1 MEQNQNMQEALLQ
14 GLKACEIN
22 YKAHT
27 SKHGPTTEQEFNL
40 WLDQLQDMTPIKIAQ
55 SFKLHLQNSAFF
67 PTVADIRNAVHS
79 HRRAKAADSWNTDT
93 KALPEPEK
101 KIMPMKARLTLLK
114 LMDEARKDPK
124 VQKAMRRKESALSV
138 KETYA
143 GRKERTR
150 TTKSRERT
158 PMSQEAMDKVFYG
171 NDYGSHD

>member
-27 SKHGPTTEQEFNL
+27 SKHGTTTEQEFNL
-40 WLDQLQDMTPIKIAQ
+40 WLSELQDMTPYTIAQ

-67 PTVADIRNAVHS
+67 PTIADIRNAIS
-79 HRRAKAADSWNTDT
+79 EHRRAKAADEWNTDV
-93 KALPEPEK
+93 KALPAPEK

-124 VQKAMRRKESALSV
+124 VQKSMRRKEAALSI

-158 PMSQEAMDKVFYG
+158 PMTQEAMDKVFYG
-171 NDYGSHD
+171 NDYGKHH